1 MVFDKSFMKTTRQR
15 SAGRAFLAEGSTGTK
30 TIRREPTS
38 QFLRMERS
46 LWLECSVKGGVMAQ
60 IISQRALRTKGRR
73 LDTNCN
79 GKPLEE

>member
-1 MVFDKSFMKTTRQR
+1 MDKSFMKTTMQR

-30 TIRREPTS
+30 TIRREQSS
-38 QFLRMERS
+38 QFLRMERRS
-46 LWLECSVKGGVMAQ
+46 LWLECSVTGGVMGQ
-60 IISQRALRTKGRR
+60 IISQRDLRIKGRR